1 MRTLIA
7 VALVLLVLGLS
18 APARADC
25 AAIEHAL
32 AGVVSDVHCVASA
45 DLTTRNADTTPPDNS
60 RPGLPPNAFTPRTD
74 AQAVS
79 PDAPFRTPID
89 PDRTFPGLQVTGAM
103 TDDANARWVLR
114 LPTDWNGRL
123 VVGVPGG
130 LRSEFMGDFI
140 FSDLVVQLGYA
151 YVSTNKGMLNFF
163 FTAPLADPAACRLSP
178 RSAVTGTLFT
188 HFYVDDPADTI
199 REWFVRT
206 LQAADVAELSL
217 EAHYDRQ
224 PERVYLLG
232 ISNGGHVVRRMLSEF
247 PTRFDGGVDWEGVYW
262 SPAGPNILIDLP
274 VALRNWEPYVASG
287 FSRQSAAFQAML
299 GAGYPPDI
307 FARPPTPGNTFSP
320 VVGSHWETHANNYW
334 DVTTCVFVRELDP
347 FYPMNQLDPLGGSD
361 TKDYNY
367 LARRK
372 AFQLSPRARPDLDGR
387 RHLQAVDH
395 AAGHDGRAPADQ
407 APRETVPRR
416 RRCRRARRAAPVLRD
431 PERQPHRAVPPEL
444 LQLHAARVRP
454 ASRSPS
460 LSAARRLGGAGR
472 RAPAEPVRPA
482 RRHDRGEPRRGGAA
496 GAVRGAAGGMNR
508 GSRGLSARGTG
519 ARGRPGRAR
528 GTPRGT
534 RAARPGA

>member
-25 AAIEHAL
+25 AAIERAL
-32 AGVVSDVHCVASA
+32 AGVASDVHCVASA

-114 LPTDWNGRL
+114 LPTNWNGRL

-163 FTAPLADPAACRLSP
+163 FTAPSADPAACRLSP

-206 LQAADVAELSL
+206 LQAADA
-217 EAHYDRQ
+217 RQ
-224 PERVYLLG
+224 HVQPRCRLPLGDPRQQLLG
-232 ISNGGHVVRRMLSEF
+232 RHHVRLRPRAGSPLSHE
-247 PTRFDGGVDWEGVYW
+247 
-262 SPAGPNILIDLP
+262 PA
-274 VALRNWEPYVASG
+274 RS
-287 FSRQSAAFQAML
+287 
-299 GAGYPPDI
+299 
-307 FARPPTPGNTFSP
+307 
-320 VVGSHWETHANNYW
+320 
-334 DVTTCVFVRELDP
+334 
-347 FYPMNQLDPLGGSD
+347 
-361 TKDYNY
+361 
-367 LARRK
+367 ARRERHEGL
-372 AFQLSPRARPDLDGR
+372 QLPGSPQGVPAIAAARPDLDGR

-395 AAGHDGRAPADQ
+395 TAGHDGRAPADQ
-407 APRETVPRR
+407 APRETLPRR

-472 RAPAEPVRPA
+472 RAPAESVRPA

-508 GSRGLSARGTG
+508 GSRGLSASGTG

-534 RAARPGA
+534 RASRPGA